1 MGQKGP
7 RLDMCTLVNCQQI
20 PGNNSSTH
28 TKILSW
34 RSRLKGKASQGQP
47 NVGGK
52 YADRSS
58 CSGHSQSSWGRSR
71 GNTRSM
77 QDRDRSRRT
86 LFFELGANWG
96 TGRPADFYNI
106 LSEL

>member
-20 PGNNSSTH
+20 PGKNSSTH

-34 RSRLKGKASQGQP
+34 CSRLKGKASQGQP
-47 NVGGK
+47 NVGEK

-58 CSGHSQSSWGRSR
+58 CPGRYNQSSWGRSR
-71 GNTRSM
+71 SNTRSM

-86 LFFELGANWG
+86 LVFEWGAN
-96 TGRPADFYNI
+96 
-106 LSEL
+106 